1 MKKTA
6 LIWGVNGGIGSALAV
21 HLLKEGWQVAGTARS
36 ELQALQITPL
46 AFEADVANPYS
57 VRQAVVA
64 MAQEIDGVDW
74 WVYAIGDILSNPIG
88 NMDEVEWQ
96 RILNANLTGVFHA
109 IHHSQALLN
118 EGAPIYILGA
128 VSERMRL
135 PGLAAYAA
143 AKAGL
148 EAFAEVLRKELKR
161 TVVVVRPAAVDT
173 ALWKKVPFRLPAN
186 ALKAEELAQKMYSA
200 YQNNYKDLFLE

>member
-1 MKKTA
+1 MNKTA
-6 LIWGVNGGIGSALAV
+6 LIWGVNGGIGSALAGL
-21 HLLKEGWQVAGTARS
+21 LLKEGWQVVGTGRS
-36 ELQALQITPL
+36 EVEARKITPL
-46 AFEADVANPYS
+46 AVEVDVASSYS
-57 VRQAVVA
+57 VREAVA
-64 MAQEIDGVDW
+64 AIAQEVDGVDW
-74 WVYAIGDILSNPIG
+74 WVYAIGDILSKPIG

-96 RILNANLTGVFHA
+96 RILNANLNGVFHA
-109 IHHSQALLN
+109 IYHSQALLN
-118 EGAPIYILGA
+118 EGAPVYILGA

-161 TVVVVRPAAVDT
+161 AVVVVRPAAVDT

-186 ALKAEELAQKMYSA
+186 ALKPEELAQKMYSA